1 MFRRKG
7 IFTDKTGVV
16 RKGTVGKEKPDGTI
30 EFCETGR
37 ACRDVPKH
45 LVKKTFFGGRKT
57 AKKSKKTKK
66 SRSNRK
72 RRKSRKMK
80 K

>member
-1 MFRRKG
+1 MFRKG
-7 IFTDKTGVV
+7 VYTDKNGVV
-16 RKGTVGKEKPDGTI
+16 KKGTVGNKNKDGTI
-30 EFCETGR
+30 EFCETGKS
-37 ACRDVPKH
+37 CENVPKH
-45 LVKKTFFGGRKT
+45 MVKKTFFGGRKT

-66 SRSNRK
+66 SRSKRK